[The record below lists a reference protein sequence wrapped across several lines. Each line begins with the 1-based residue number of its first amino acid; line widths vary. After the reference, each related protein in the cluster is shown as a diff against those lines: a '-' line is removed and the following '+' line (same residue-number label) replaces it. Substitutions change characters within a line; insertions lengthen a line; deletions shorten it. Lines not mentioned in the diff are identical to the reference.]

1 MRVITGKYRG
11 RVLHGPKHQGLR
23 PTADRVKEALFNI
36 LGERIADAAFLDLF
50 AGTGGIGIEALSRG
64 AGSVVFVDLN
74 PSSIRLLKQNLH
86 FVSPQDQVR
95 VVHLAAAKAV
105 DLFAREKAAFDIV
118 FLDPPFEA
126 GLLDRTV
133 TALWEGRLLKPGGV
147 LVAEHPRK
155 YPVPRLISMKAQT
168 RNYGDI
174 SLTFYTFN
182 QEQEDGQAK
191 YDESKDQG
199 NLPGEF

>member
-11 RVLHGPKHQGLR
+11 RVLQGPKHQGLR

-36 LGERIADAAFLDLF
+36 LGEKIGTADFLDLF

-64 AGSVVFVDLN
+64 ANSVVFVDVN
-74 PSSIRLLKQNLH
+74 PASIRLLKQNLH
-86 FVSPQDQVR
+86 FVSPQDRVR
-95 VVHLAAAKAV
+95 VVHLAAARAV
-105 DLFAREKAAFDIV
+105 ALLAREKAAFDII

-155 YPVPRLISMKAQT
+155 HPAPPRVFGEAQT

-174 SLTFYTFN
+174 SLTFYPFN
-182 QEQEDGQAK
+182 QAERDGQAK
-191 YDESKDQG
+191 YEEPQDQG

>member
-1 MRVITGKYRG
+1 LGEKIG
-11 RVLHGPKHQGLR
+11 
-23 PTADRVKEALFNI
+23 TAD
-36 LGERIADAAFLDLF
+36 FLDLF

-64 AGSVVFVDLN
+64 ANSVVFVDVN
-74 PSSIRLLKQNLH
+74 PASIRLLKQNLH
-86 FVSPQDQVR
+86 FVSPQDRVR
-95 VVHLAAAKAV
+95 VVHLAAARAV
-105 DLFAREKAAFDIV
+105 ALLAREKAAFDII

-155 YPVPRLISMKAQT
+155 HPAPPRVFGEAQT

-174 SLTFYTFN
+174 SLTFYQFN
-182 QEQEDGQAK
+182 QAERDGQAK
-191 YDESKDQG
+191 YEEPQDQG

>member
-11 RVLHGPKHQGLR
+11 RILQGPKHQGLR

-36 LGERIADAAFLDLF
+36 LGEKIGAADFLDLF

-64 AGSVVFVDLN
+64 ANSVVFVDANLA
-74 PSSIRLLKQNLH
+74 SIRLVKRNLQ

-95 VVHLAAAKAV
+95 VVHLAVAKAV
-105 DLFAREKAAFDIV
+105 ALLAREKAAFDII

-133 TALWEGRLLKPGGV
+133 TALWEGSLLKPGGV
-147 LVAEHPRK
+147 LVAEHPCK
-155 YPVPRLISMKAQT
+155 HPAPQPVGGNAQT
-168 RNYGDI
+168 HNYGDI
-174 SLTFYTFN
+174 SLTFYKFH
-182 QEQEDGQAK
+182 
-191 YDESKDQG
+191 
-199 NLPGEF
+199 

>member
-11 RVLHGPKHQGLR
+11 RILKGPRHQGLR

-36 LGERIADAAFLDLF
+36 LGARITAAAFLDLF

-64 AGSVVFVDLN
+64 ANSVVFVDEN
-74 PSSIRLLKQNLH
+74 ISSIRLLKQNLH
-86 FVSPQDQVR
+86 FVSPRDQIR
-95 VVHLAAAKAV
+95 VIHLAAAKAV
-105 DLFAREKAAFDIV
+105 DLFAREKAAFDIIV
-118 FLDPPFEA
+118 LDPPFHA

-133 TALWEGRLLKPGGV
+133 TALWENRLLKPGGV

-155 YPVPRLISMKAQT
+155 HPVPNLISAEAQT

-174 SLTFYTFN
+174 NLTFY
-182 QEQEDGQAK
+182 A
-191 YDESKDQG
+191 YDQTQ
-199 NLPGEF
+199 